1 MLMRF
6 DPFFREF
13 DRMAAQLLSDTR
25 TPRAMPMDAY
35 RREDELIVQ
44 FDLPGVDASSI
55 DLTVEQN
62 VLTVT
67 ARRTPMHTES
77 DELVVTERP
86 HGAFSRQVFLGDGLD
101 ADRLQA
107 AYENG
112 VLRIEVPVLES
123 AKPRKV
129 PIAMASGEQQAITA
143 GSDAA

>member
-1 MLMRF
+1 VLIRF
-6 DPFFREF
+6 DPLVREF
-13 DRMAAQLLSDTR
+13 DRMAAQLFSDAR

-44 FDLPGVDASSI
+44 FDLPGMDASSI
-55 DLTVEQN
+55 DLTVEKN

-67 ARRTPMHTES
+67 AGRTPTHTES

-86 HGAFSRQVFLGDGLD
+86 YGVFSRQVFLGDGLD

-107 AYENG
+107 TYDNG

-123 AKPRKV
+123 AKPRRV
-129 PIAMASGEQQAITA
+129 PIAVASGEQQAITA
-143 GSDAA
+143 GKDAA